1 MQLPPFR
8 HTRSSTAS
16 EQRSGVALLAPRL
29 CRRARCL
36 SVARY
41 RCVAA
46 AAPAVTAGARRLVT
60 LCPPISLQNGG
71 RGECDVALCGAARCS
86 AAPLLRAAVCLFCV
100 PACWLAAH
108 QSRCATH
115 RSATREG
122 CSEDWRQRA
131 HPLRHRPAAAPDL
144 GVLVVSWRA
153 RRWDARADA

>member
-1 MQLPPFR
+1 MPTAAVLRVCFLNESRRGKAKWLALGWCGFFGLLGLATGSSALASAAAVPAVPAALAMLLTWSWERLVQPFIEGGSPKLRLP
-8 HTRSSTAS
+8 AM
-16 EQRSGVALLAPRL
+16 ALLACFWL
-29 CRRARCL
+29 
-36 SVARY
+36 
-41 RCVAA
+41 
-46 AAPAVTAGARRLVT
+46 
-60 LCPPISLQNGG
+60 GG
-71 RGECDVALCGAARCS
+71 
-86 AAPLLRAAVCLFCV
+86 F
-100 PACWLAAH
+100 ACWLAAH

>member
-1 MQLPPFR
+1 MPGFGWRDRGHKAALCPL
-8 HTRSSTAS
+8 STAYRVVS
-16 EQRSGVALLAPRL
+16 QLAFSR

-86 AAPLLRAAVCLFCV
+86 AAVCLFCV

-122 CSEDWRQRA
+122 CSEDWRQRV
-131 HPLRHRPAAAPDL
+131 HPLRHKPAAAPDL